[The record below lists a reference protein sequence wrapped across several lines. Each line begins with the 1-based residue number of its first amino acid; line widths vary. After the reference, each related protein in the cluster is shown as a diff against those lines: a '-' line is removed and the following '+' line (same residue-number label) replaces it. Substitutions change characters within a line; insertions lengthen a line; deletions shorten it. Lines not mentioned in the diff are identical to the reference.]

1 MKESILVK
9 KADKLA
15 HGIYHIT
22 RNFPNEESFGLTSQI
37 RRSALSIVLN
47 IVEGYARNGDKS
59 YKNFLLISYGSL
71 KETKYLLHFALIEK
85 YISQDEYKELIS
97 LAEEVGKMLWK
108 TIEAVKKK
116 V

>member
-15 HGIYHIT
+15 HEIYRIT
-22 RNFPNEESFGLTSQI
+22 SNFPKEESFGLTSQI
-37 RRSALSIVLN
+37 RRAALSVVLN
-47 IVEGYARNGDKS
+47 IIEGYARNGDKS

-85 YISQDEYKELIS
+85 YIAKDEYKELIN

-108 TIEAVKKK
+108 TINTVKAK